1 MIDIGGLGAGA
12 LTQPLLKE
20 MLSAAIGMM
29 QEHYIERNARVL
41 IVNAPAWFAWSW
53 RAIAPLINES
63 SHAKIAIILASDSDA
78 IVRALGGEPVRAAL
92 PPEV

>member
-41 IVNAPAWFAWSW
+41 IVNAPA
-53 RAIAPLINES
+53 
-63 SHAKIAIILASDSDA
+63 
-78 IVRALGGEPVRAAL
+78 
-92 PPEV
+92 